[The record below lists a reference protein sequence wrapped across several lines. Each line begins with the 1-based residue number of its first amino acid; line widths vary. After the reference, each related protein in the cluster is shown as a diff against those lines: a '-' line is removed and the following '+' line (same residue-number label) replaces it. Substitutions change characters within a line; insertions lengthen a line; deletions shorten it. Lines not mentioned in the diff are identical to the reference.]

1 MLIQSYLSIALV
13 MCLKCTVHVQK
24 TGTGKKTQR
33 FYKTFLDT
41 EFWKKPERKV
51 RIDVTCKT
59 DVVKHH
65 AEDQ

>member
-1 MLIQSYLSIALV
+1 MLIQSDLSFALV
-13 MCLKCTVHVQK
+13 MCLKCTVLVQK

-33 FYKTFLDT
+33 FYKTFRDT
-41 EFWKKPERKV
+41 EYWKEPERKV
-51 RIDVTCKT
+51 RIEVTCKT